1 MEGLIGN
8 DDDWVF
14 LLLIILVGLP
24 FLLAL
29 FQVPLAIVYTV
40 RRAMAR
46 RPLSGW
52 IIYWVMSIT
61 YLIYHFTA
69 ERKGMAEIPD
79 LYFLCYVPA
88 VWFFIAGKF
97 SDKRSKQVASQ

>member
-1 MEGLIGN
+1 MEGLIGT

-40 RRAMAR
+40 RRAVSR

-52 IIYWVMSIT
+52 IIYWGMSIT

-69 ERKGMAEIPD
+69 ERHGMAGIPD
-79 LYFLCYVPA
+79 LYFFCYIPA
-88 VWFFIAGKF
+88 VWFFFAGKF
-97 SDKRSKQVASQ
+97 SNKRSTQVVSQ

>member
-1 MEGLIGN
+1 MEGLIGI
-8 DDDWVF
+8 DDDWVI
-14 LLLIILVGLP
+14 LLLMIVVGLP

-29 FQVPLAIVYTV
+29 FQLPLAIVYSV
-40 RRAMAR
+40 RRAVAR

-69 ERKGMAEIPD
+69 ERHGMAEIPD
-79 LYFLCYVPA
+79 LYFLCYIPA
-88 VWFFIAGKF
+88 VWFFVAGKF
-97 SDKRSKQVASQ
+97 SDKRSTQVASK